1 MIKVE
6 AKIEERSSEE
16 GVTASCEIEG
26 KGADILD
33 EAYGAIQAII
43 GNVKE
48 VDLGLYQLLM
58 LMLAKNSA
66 WMCADEPEDK
76 TRKRGKK

>member
-6 AKIEERSSEE
+6 TEIVERSSEADIK
-16 GVTASCEIEG
+16 ASCEIEG
-26 KGADILD
+26 NGADILD

-43 GNVKE
+43 GSVKKM
-48 VDLGLYQLLM
+48 DLGLYQLLM

-76 TRKRGKK
+76 TRKRGKR